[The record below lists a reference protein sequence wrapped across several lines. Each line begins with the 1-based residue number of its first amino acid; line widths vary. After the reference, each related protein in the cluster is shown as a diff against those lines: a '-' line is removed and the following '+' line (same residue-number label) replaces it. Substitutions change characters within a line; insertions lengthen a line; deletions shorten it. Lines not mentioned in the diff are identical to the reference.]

1 MDRCIGMTPNLSA
14 EVVLPFGDGD
24 HLFALKGKQI
34 EHLQKACNAGF
45 AEIAMRVMALQPRY
59 EDIYH
64 VILLGLE
71 GGGMPSVEAKA
82 FMSRYFDGRPIA
94 AQSDPHSPLTT
105 AAKIIEATWF
115 GVEDI
120 DSGEA
125 RAGGSPAKS
134 TSDSSAPPSS
144 ARG

>member
-1 MDRCIGMTPNLSA
+1 MTVPNLSA
-14 EVVLPFGDGD
+14 EVVLSFGDGD

-59 EDIYH
+59 EDLYH

-71 GGGMPSVEAKA
+71 GGGMPPTEAKA
-82 FMSRYFDGRPIA
+82 FMGRYFDGRPVA
-94 AQSDPHSPLTT
+94 AQNDPHSPLTT
-105 AAKIIEATWF
+105 AAKVMEAAWF

-120 DSGEA
+120 SSGEA
-125 RAGGSPAKS
+125 RAGESPAKS
-134 TSDSSAPPSS
+134 TSDSSAPPSF
-144 ARG
+144 APA

>member
-1 MDRCIGMTPNLSA
+1 MMDQPNLSA

-59 EDIYH
+59 EDLYH

-71 GGGMPSVEAKA
+71 GGGMAPTEAKA
-82 FMSRYFDGRPIA
+82 FMDRYFYGRPIA
-94 AQSDPHSPLTT
+94 AQNDPHSPLTT
-105 AAKIIEATWF
+105 AAKVVEAAWF

-120 DSGEA
+120 ASGEA
-125 RAGGSPAKS
+125 RAGESPAKS
-134 TSDSSAPPSS
+134 TSASSGPHSS
-144 ARG
+144 DQA